1 MREVMMKA
9 QALAEAIVESETY
22 KTMHGLEEQVTKDES
37 ATALIAAYMEKRQ
50 SVELLL
56 RSPEFDAEKVAAAGE
71 ELQNAEKAMEECT
84 MVKDMREAQVKFQ
97 EMMDN
102 VNRIRAWSS
111 PARWRMRR
119 AAARAT
125 VPPVAAA
132 VSNPK
137 INTTKRQG
145 IQWLA

>member
-9 QALAEAIVESETY
+9 QALAEAIVASDTY
-22 KTMHGLEEQVTKDES
+22 QTMHGLEEQVTKDEN

-50 SVELLL
+50 NVELLL

-71 ELQNAEKAMEECT
+71 ELQDAEKAMEECT

-102 VNRIRAWSS
+102 VNRILRLVISGEVEDA
-111 PARWRMRR
+111 
-119 AAARAT
+119 
-125 VPPVAAA
+125 
-132 VSNPK
+132 
-137 INTTKRQG
+137 QG
-145 IQWLA
+145 GCTGNCASCSGCH

>member
-9 QALAEAIVESETY
+9 QALAEAIVASDTY
-22 KTMHGLEEQVTKDES
+22 QTMHGLEEQVTKDEN
-37 ATALIAAYMEKRQ
+37 ATALIAAYMEKRRN
-50 SVELLL
+50 VELLL

-102 VNRIRAWSS
+102 VNRILRLVISGEVEDA
-111 PARWRMRR
+111 
-119 AAARAT
+119 
-125 VPPVAAA
+125 
-132 VSNPK
+132 
-137 INTTKRQG
+137 QG
-145 IQWLA
+145 GCTGNCASCSGCH

>member
-9 QALAEAIVESETY
+9 QSLAEAIVESETY
-22 KTMHGLEEQVTKDES
+22 KTMHGLEEQVTKDEN

-56 RSPEFDAEKVAAAGE
+56 RSPEFDAAKVAAAGE

-102 VNRIRAWSS
+102 VNRILRLVITGEVEDA
-111 PARWRMRR
+111 
-119 AAARAT
+119 
-125 VPPVAAA
+125 
-132 VSNPK
+132 
-137 INTTKRQG
+137 QG
-145 IQWLA
+145 GCTGNCASCGGCGQ